1 MALGFL
7 LVFAI
12 QDIRSRQISKK
23 GIMLFLVVCIISAVA
38 MGTKTFVHHLPGGF
52 LGGLLVLFS
61 HISRGK
67 IGMGDSLVLLG
78 LGFLYGLEHLLFL
91 LCVGCLLIVVIAV
104 CGFVIKRICIRNR
117 SYPFIPYLFVGE
129 VLFVMGR

>member
-12 QDIRSRQISKK
+12 QDIRSRQISKI
-23 GIMLFLVVCIISAVA
+23 GIVLFLIMCFWGAMA
-38 MGTKTFVHHLPGGF
+38 MGMEAFVHHLPGGF

-61 HISRGK
+61 YISHGK

-91 LCVGCLLIVVIAV
+91 LCVGCLWIVVIAV

-117 SYPFIPYLFVGE
+117 SYPFIPYLFLGE
-129 VLFVMGR
+129 VLLIMGR